1 MTIKIL
7 LADDHAVVRSGL
19 SKYLLV
25 SKDLELVGEA
35 GDGAEAITLT
45 GLHKP
50 DVILMDLLMP
60 VMDGISATREIHQK
74 YPQVKVI
81 VLTSFSEQ
89 NMVQGAIQAGAVGYL
104 QKNVTAVELGNAIRS
119 AMSGRMTLSPEA
131 AQVLANA
138 ISQPHLP
145 GNELTERERDVLR
158 CMVEGLNNNEIAE
171 KLIISLGTVKFHV
184 SNIFQKLGVE
194 SRVAAVKVAI
204 EQKLV

>member
-25 SKDLELVGEA
+25 NKDLELVGEA
-35 GDGAEAITLT
+35 NDGAEAVTLV

-50 DVILMDLLMP
+50 DVVLMDLLMP

-89 NMVQGAIQAGAVGYL
+89 NMVQGALQAGAAGYL

-131 AQVLANA
+131 AQVLANS

-158 CMVEGLNNNEIAE
+158 CIVDGLNNNEIAE
-171 KLIISLGTVKFHV
+171 KLVISLGTVKFHV
-184 SNIFQKLGVE
+184 STIFQKLGVE
-194 SRVAAVKVAI
+194 SRVAAVKAAI

>member
-25 SKDLELVGEA
+25 NKDLELVGEA
-35 GDGAEAITLT
+35 NDGAEAVTLV

-50 DVILMDLLMP
+50 DVVLMDLLMP

-89 NMVQGAIQAGAVGYL
+89 NMVQGALQAGAAGYL

-131 AQVLANA
+131 AQVLANS

-158 CMVEGLNNNEIAE
+158 CIVDGLNNNEIAE
-171 KLIISLGTVKFHV
+171 KLVISLGTVKFHV

-194 SRVAAVKVAI
+194 SRVAAVKAAI